1 MAKSKASKSGQEKE
15 ESATDKE
22 IKAVVER
29 CKKFRQ
35 EAYEA
40 DKDNRKNM
48 VDDLKF
54 AALDQWPEDIK
65 KDRNGRLML
74 TLDKVNQG
82 LGAVIGDMRDNRP
95 SVKVMPVDDNADVET
110 AEVFGGLINTIEQ
123 TSNATD
129 VYLSAAEFQVKC
141 GYGVWRIVNEY
152 ATHDVFEQDLYVR
165 RIKNPLNWWFDPRAV
180 EKTKHD
186 GRAVVGLSQLHKDDF
201 KIQYPEVDASKIDDM
216 FSGEGFGDWVSD
228 EDVIFAEYYEKVQT
242 KKTICLL
249 SNGHTIAKDELDD
262 YANELMAINGLMVVK
277 EREAESYD
285 IHYWKVTGN
294 TAFDHHVLPYQYFPV
309 IPVYGVVENIEGE
322 ETIRGLVRPAKDP
335 QRLYNY
341 VSSADVEQMAL
352 QPKAPFIGTA
362 KMFAKFKNLWNR
374 ANKDNL
380 PYLPYTPDS
389 NAPGMQPQRSQPPVA
404 SSGYIQRSQIAQDDI
419 RSGMGVHEASYGQE
433 SNAVSGKAKLIE
445 QQSGIVTNS
454 VYMFNLA
461 AAIEHTGRV
470 LVDMIP
476 FFYDTMRVI
485 RITGEDGQEDSVTIN
500 KPYMDASGKQ
510 IEHDLTRGKYDVRIS
525 VGPSYKTKR
534 AQTVDILFQW
544 AQSDPRLLQVAGD
557 IIAKN
562 LDVPHADELESRLRK
577 LLPPGMVEEKDPEK
591 KMQQD
596 AAAQQAQQQ
605 QNQLMGIQIQDTLS
619 QIEERKSK
627 TELNQAK
634 TAETIA
640 GIGNENTK
648 LLHDSLALMASP
660 SQPAQ

>member
-1 MAKSKASKSGQEKE
+1 MAKKTKAEQPKE
-15 ESATDKE
+15 TASEKE

-29 CKKFRQ
+29 CKKFRK

-40 DKDNRKNM
+40 DSENRKLM
-48 VDDLKF
+48 VEDLKF

-65 KDRNGRLML
+65 KDRNGRVMM

-95 SVKVMPVDDNADVET
+95 SVKVLPVDDHADVET
-110 AEVFGGLINTIEQ
+110 AKVFNGLINTIEQ

-129 VYLSAAEFQVKC
+129 TYLSAAEFQVKC
-141 GYGVWRIVNEY
+141 GFGVWRIVNEY
-152 ATHDVFEQDLYVR
+152 ASHDVFEQDLYVQR
-165 RIKNPLNWWFDPRAV
+165 VKNPLNWWFDPRAI

-201 KIQYPEVDASKIDDM
+201 KSQFPDVDASKVDDM
-216 FSGEGFGDWVSD
+216 FTGEGFGDWVAD
-228 EDVIFAEYYEKVQT
+228 EDVIFAEYYEKVAK
-242 KKTICLL
+242 KKTLCLL
-249 SNGHTIAKDELDD
+249 SNGHTIAKDELDE
-262 YANELMAINGLMVVK
+262 YTNEVMSLNGLMVVK
-277 EREAESYD
+277 EREVDSFD

-294 TAFDHHVLPYQYFPV
+294 TAFDHQVLPYQYYPV
-309 IPVYGVVENIEGE
+309 IPVYGVVENIEGKE
-322 ETIRGLVRPAKDP
+322 IIRGLVRPAKDP

-341 VSSADVEQMAL
+341 AASADIEQMAL

-362 KMFAKFKNLWNR
+362 KMFAKFKQFWNR

-380 PYLPYTPDS
+380 AFLPYTADKD
-389 NAPGMQPQRSQPPVA
+389 APGMKPERSQPPVA

-419 RSGMGVHEASYGQE
+419 KSAMGVHAASYGEE

-454 VYMFNLA
+454 IYMFNLA
-461 AAIEHTGRV
+461 TAIEHTGRV

-476 FFYDTMRVI
+476 HFYDTMRVL
-485 RITGEDGQEDSVTIN
+485 RITGEDGVEDSVTVN
-500 KPYMDASGKQ
+500 KPYVSADGKR
-510 IEHDLTRGKYDVRIS
+510 IEHDLTRGKYDVRMS

-534 AQTVDILFQW
+534 AQAVDVLFQW

-557 IIAKN
+557 LIAKN
-562 LDVPHADELESRLRK
+562 LDIPHADEIESRLRK

-591 KMQQD
+591 KAQMEQ
-596 AAAQQAQQQ
+596 AAQQQQQQ
-605 QNQLMGIQIQDTLS
+605 QNQLMGVQLQDAMS
-619 QIEERKSK
+619 QIHERQSK

-640 GIGNENTK
+640 GIGMDK
-648 LLHDSLALMASP
+648 DRLLQDQLALLASP
-660 SQPAQ
+660 SQTAQ

>member
-1 MAKSKASKSGQEKE
+1 MKEDKAKKPTKA
-15 ESATDKE
+15 E

-29 CKKFRQ
+29 CKAFRK

-40 DKDNRKNM
+40 DSENRKQM

-54 AALDQWPEDIK
+54 AALDQWPEEIK
-65 KDRNGRLML
+65 KDRNGRLMM

-95 SVKVMPVDDNADVET
+95 SVKVLPVDDNADVET
-110 AEVFGGLINTIEQ
+110 AKVFGGLINTIEQ

-129 VYLSAAEFQVKC
+129 TYLSAAEFQVKC

-152 ATHDVFEQDLYVR
+152 ASHDVFEQDLYIKRV
-165 RIKNPLNWWFDPRAV
+165 KNPLNWWFDPRAI

-186 GRAVVGLSQLHKDDF
+186 GRGVLGLAQMHKDDF
-201 KIQYPEVDASKIDDM
+201 KSEFPDVDASEVDEL
-216 FSGEGFGDWVSD
+216 FTGEGFGDWVSD
-228 EDVIFAEYYEKVQT
+228 EDVIFAEYYERVP
-242 KKTICLL
+242 KKRTICLL

-262 YANELMAINGLMVVK
+262 YANEIMQLNGLMVVK
-277 EREAESYD
+277 EREADSYE

-294 TAFDHHVLPYQYFPV
+294 TAFDHHILPYQYYPV
-309 IPVYGVVENIEGE
+309 IPVYGVVENIEGKE
-322 ETIRGLVRPAKDP
+322 IIRGLVRPAKDP

-341 VSSADVEQMAL
+341 VTSADVEQMAL

-362 KMFAKFKNLWNR
+362 KMFSAFKHLWNR

-380 PYLPYTPDS
+380 PYLPYTPDPK
-389 NAPGMQPQRSQPPVA
+389 APGMEPKRSQPPVA
-404 SSGYIQRSQIAQDDI
+404 SSAYLQRSQIAQDDI
-419 RSGMGVHEASYGQE
+419 KSAMGVHAASFGQE

-454 VYMFNLA
+454 IYMFNLA
-461 AAIEHTGRV
+461 TAIEHTGRV

-485 RITGEDGQEDSVTIN
+485 RITGEDGQEDSVTVN
-500 KPYMDASGKQ
+500 KPYVSADGKR
-510 IEHDLTRGKYDVRIS
+510 IEHDLTRGKYDVRMS

-534 AQTVDILFQW
+534 AQAVDTLFQL
-544 AQSDPRLLQVAGD
+544 AQSDPRIMEFAGD
-557 IIAKN
+557 LIAKN
-562 LDVPHADELESRLRK
+562 LDIPHADELEARYRK
-577 LLPPGMVEEKDPEK
+577 LLPPGLVEEKDPEK
-591 KMQQD
+591 KAQMDQ
-596 AAAQQAQQQ
+596 AAQQAEQQ
-605 QNQLMGIQIQDTLS
+605 QNQLMGIQIQDTMS
-619 QIEERKSK
+619 QIEERRSK

-640 GIGNENTK
+640 GIDNDKTK
-648 LLHDSLALMASP
+648 LLQDSLALMASP
-660 SQPAQ
+660 SQTAQ

>member
-1 MAKSKASKSGQEKE
+1 MKE
-15 ESATDKE
+15 EKTKKPTAAQ

-29 CKKFRQ
+29 CKAFRK

-40 DKDNRKNM
+40 DSENRKQM

-54 AALDQWPEDIK
+54 AALDQWPEEIK
-65 KDRNGRLML
+65 KDRNGRVMM

-95 SVKVMPVDDNADVET
+95 SVKVLPVDDNADIET
-110 AEVFGGLINTIEQ
+110 AKVFGGLINTIEQ

-129 VYLSAAEFQVKC
+129 TYLSAAEFQVKC

-152 ATHDVFEQDLYVR
+152 TSHDVFEQDLYIKRV
-165 RIKNPLNWWFDPRAV
+165 KNPLNWWFDPRAI

-201 KIQYPEVDASKIDDM
+201 KSQYPDVDSGTVDDL
-216 FSGEGFGDWVSD
+216 FTGEGFGDWVAD
-228 EDVIFAEYYEKVQT
+228 EDVIFAEYYEKVAV
-242 KKTICLL
+242 KKKICLL

-262 YANELMAINGLMVVK
+262 YTNELMAVNGLMVVK
-277 EREAESYD
+277 EREADSFD

-294 TAFDHHVLPYQYFPV
+294 TAFDHQVLPYQYFPV
-309 IPVYGVVENIEGE
+309 IPVYGVVENIEGKE
-322 ETIRGLVRPAKDP
+322 IIRGLVRPAKDP

-341 VSSADVEQMAL
+341 MASADIEQMAL

-362 KMFAKFKNLWNR
+362 KMFSKWKHLWGR

-380 PYLPYTPDS
+380 PFLPYTPDPG
-389 NAPGMQPQRSQPPVA
+389 APNGKPERSQPPVS
-404 SSGYIQRSQIAQDDI
+404 SSGYIQRSQIAQEDI
-419 RSGMGVHEASYGQE
+419 KGAMGVHAASYGEE

-445 QQSGIVTNS
+445 QQSGVVTNS
-454 VYMFNLA
+454 IYMFNLA
-461 AAIEHTGRV
+461 TAIEHTGRV

-485 RITGEDGQEDSVTIN
+485 RITGEDGVEDSVTVN
-500 KPYMDASGKQ
+500 KPYVSADGKR
-510 IEHDLTRGKYDVRIS
+510 IEHDLTRGKYDVRMS

-534 AQTVDILFQW
+534 AQAVDVLFQW
-544 AQSDPRLLQVAGD
+544 AQSDPRLLEVAGD
-557 IIAKN
+557 LIAKN
-562 LDVPHADELESRLRK
+562 LDIPHADEIESRLRK

-591 KMQQD
+591 KAQMDQ
-596 AAAQQAQQQ
+596 AAQQAQQQ
-605 QNQLMGIQIQDTLS
+605 QNQLVAIQTQDAIT

-634 TAETIA
+634 TVETLE
-640 GIGNENTK
+640 GIGMDKTK
-648 LLHDSLALMASP
+648 QASDLIASLNGMASP
-660 SQPAQ
+660 PQPAK